1 MYLIWPGVMA
11 PDRRDLIS
19 IWHTTSNKTQVYRV
33 QKGRPGVSQ
42 PSACCAY
49 AVCFPCWLTGPELAL
64 HCVTDRFARVFSK
77 HCLLPF
83 LVTCVYHGL
92 SACTDDNLLSK
103 ARGLSPRIGKT
114 MV

>member
-1 MYLIWPGVMA
+1 MA

-19 IWHTTSNKTQVYRV
+19 IWHMTSKKTQVEFK
-33 QKGRPGVSQ
+33 KGGQEYLSLVHDVLMLFFS
-42 PSACCAY
+42 
-49 AVCFPCWLTGPELAL
+49 PCWLTRPEFAL
-64 HCVTDRFARVFSK
+64 NCVTDRYARVFSK

-103 ARGLSPRIGKT
+103 ARGLSPRMGGKT